1 MSSGILIHKNYHSS
15 IPAFSI
21 GLPYTLA
28 PRIKKVRFYR
38 HFGEGVMPMTLFGKS
53 IAVVLTGVLVTAVA
67 VALPLLPVFGEG
79 GARRDVVLHELER
92 NATIM
97 DMLYLVEFE
106 ATQAGA
112 PTSREQTIELLDK
125 LVIPTLESLG
135 KDGKVRAGGIVAGA
149 RAGAFVVGAKS
160 NDEVTELVRGLPAWG
175 IMQWKVTPLETFA
188 HRAEIEKKV
197 VQGLRAQK

>member
-1 MSSGILIHKNYHSS
+1 
-15 IPAFSI
+15 
-21 GLPYTLA
+21 
-28 PRIKKVRFYR
+28 
-38 HFGEGVMPMTLFGKS
+38 MTLFRKS
-53 IAVVLTGVLVTAVA
+53 IAVVLTGVLVIPVA

-92 NATIM
+92 NAT
-97 DMLYLVEFE
+97 MLYLVEFE

-135 KDGKVRAGGIVAGA
+135 KDGKVRAGGIAGSTL
-149 RAGAFVVGAKS
+149 AGAFVVGAKS
-160 NDEVTELVRGLPAWG
+160 KDEVTELVRALPAWA

-188 HRAEIEKKV
+188 HRADLEKKV

>member
-1 MSSGILIHKNYHSS
+1 
-15 IPAFSI
+15 
-21 GLPYTLA
+21 
-28 PRIKKVRFYR
+28 
-38 HFGEGVMPMTLFGKS
+38 MTLFRKPMT
-53 IAVVLTGVLVTAVA
+53 VVLTGVLVLAVA
-67 VALPLLPVFGEG
+67 VALPFLPVFGEG

-112 PTSREQTIELLDK
+112 PTSREQTIERLDK

-135 KDGKVRAGGIVAGA
+135 KDGKVRAGGTAVGTL
-149 RAGAFVVGAKS
+149 AGAFVVSAKS
-160 NDEVTELVRGLPAWG
+160 KDEVNELVHALPAVG

-188 HRAEIEKKV
+188 HRADIEKKV